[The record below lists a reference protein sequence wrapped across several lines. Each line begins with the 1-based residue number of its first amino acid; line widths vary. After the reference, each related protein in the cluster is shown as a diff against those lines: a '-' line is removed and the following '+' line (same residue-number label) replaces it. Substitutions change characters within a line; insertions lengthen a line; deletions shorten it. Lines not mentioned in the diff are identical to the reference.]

1 MGQLDGI
8 DLTEYYATLAQRFDG
23 AAQLYDAT
31 YGPPDA
37 NGRGST
43 LMGWLRQRHQ
53 DIVSGLVPAGRALL
67 DIGSG
72 TGQEALMFAQAGYS
86 VLGIDVSP
94 GMVRQAQT
102 KAAVYGIRR
111 GISFRRLAAGQLDA
125 LDERG
130 PFHGA
135 YASQGTLNTEPNLA
149 GAARGLH
156 ALLEPGAPF
165 VATVMSRRCAFE
177 RLWNLVHL
185 QPRRTIARQPGWHET
200 RAGAGGVTALARFYS
215 PREFAKIFAPYFA
228 VESVQAFPLWLPP
241 VHMHDIL
248 NQQPGSL
255 ARWEAW
261 DRRMRGWPGLRAWG
275 DHFLMVLRRT
285 DSPPPPVEQGSN
297 ASS

>member
-1 MGQLDGI
+1 MDRHSSI
-8 DLTEYYATLAQRFDG
+8 DPAEYYATLAQRFDG

-37 NGRGST
+37 SGHGSA
-43 LMGWLRQRHQ
+43 LMGWLRQCHH
-53 DIVSGLVPAGRALL
+53 DIVSERVPPGSALL
-67 DIGSG
+67 DIGCG

-111 GISFRRLAAGQLDA
+111 GISFRTLAAGQLDQ

-130 PFHGA
+130 PFQGA
-135 YASQGTLNTEPNLA
+135 YASQGTLNTEPDLA
-149 GAARGLH
+149 GTARHLH

-165 VATVMSRRCAFE
+165 FATVMSRRCAFE
-177 RLWNLVHL
+177 MVWNWLHL
-185 QPRRTIARQPGWHET
+185 QPRRSLARPAGWHET
-200 RAGAGGVTALARFYS
+200 RAGSGGVTALARFYS
-215 PREFAKIFAPYFA
+215 PREFAKIFEPYFA

-248 NQQPGSL
+248 NQQPVRL
-255 ARWEAW
+255 ERWEAW
-261 DRRMRGWPGLRAWG
+261 DRRMRAWPGLRAWG
-275 DHFLMVLRRT
+275 DHFLMILRRA
-285 DSPPPPVEQGSN
+285 DSPPSPD
-297 ASS
+297 